1 MYKGFTKSLVYERE
15 MFGFVFFG
23 RWVGWVG
30 GVWVGC
36 CGTSLV
42 ALYVVFVG
50 AQGGTCAG
58 YGDISYVASY
68 IRYYIVD
75 LM

>member
-15 MFGFVFFG
+15 MGGFLEDG
-23 RWVGWVG
+23 SDGLG
-30 GVWVGC
+30 GVLVGC